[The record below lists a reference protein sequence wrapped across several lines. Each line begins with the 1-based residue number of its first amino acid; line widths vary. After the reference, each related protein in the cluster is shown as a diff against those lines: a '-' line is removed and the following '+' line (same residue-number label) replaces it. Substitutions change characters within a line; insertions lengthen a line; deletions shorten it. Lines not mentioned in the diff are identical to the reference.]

1 MPDKAIEVLLDEKR
15 NFPPPK
21 QFKKSANIKNQS
33 VFRIPRAKTRRRFG
47 LKPPRS

>member
-21 QFKKSANIKNQS
+21 QFKKTANAKSAA
-33 VFRIPRAKTRRRFG
+33 FLMRRAKIPKRFG
-47 LKPPRS
+47 RSR